1 MKKTHKAILV
11 DDEQSARDILA
22 KLLEKFCPQIEIID
36 KCCNLEEAVKVIK
49 KHQPELVFLDIEM
62 PNYAGY
68 EIVSFF
74 DKIDFEI
81 IFTTAYDHYAI
92 KAFEISA
99 VDYLLKPIDIERLKL
114 SIARFEEKSELRSMQ
129 NAYKVLR
136 ENLNKSKLTKIVI
149 PIHGEQK
156 VIPVKEI
163 LAFEAQEA
171 YSAIYVLG
179 GDRYVA
185 SKNVKH
191 FEKLLNDHNNFFRS
205 HKSWL
210 INVDYIKTY
219 SKSELIITLSNDIV
233 TKLSKYRKTDFDT
246 KFSLKS

>member
-22 KLLEKFCPQIEIID
+22 GLLERFCPQIEIMD
-36 KCCNLEEAVKVIK
+36 KCCDLEEAVAAIK

-81 IFTTAYDHYAI
+81 IFITAYDHYAI

-129 NAYKVLR
+129 EAYKVLR
-136 ENLNKSKLTKIVI
+136 ENLNKSKLTKILI
-149 PIHGEQK
+149 PFQGEQK

-171 YSAIYVLG
+171 YAAIHVSS
-179 GDRYVA
+179 GDRYVV

-191 FEKLLNDHNNFFRS
+191 FEKLLNDHDNFFRT

-210 INVDYIKTY
+210 INMDYIKAY
-219 SKSELIITLSNDIV
+219 SKSELTVTLENDIV
-233 TKLSKYRKTDFDT
+233 TKLSKYRKADFDT
-246 KFSLKS
+246 KFLQKG